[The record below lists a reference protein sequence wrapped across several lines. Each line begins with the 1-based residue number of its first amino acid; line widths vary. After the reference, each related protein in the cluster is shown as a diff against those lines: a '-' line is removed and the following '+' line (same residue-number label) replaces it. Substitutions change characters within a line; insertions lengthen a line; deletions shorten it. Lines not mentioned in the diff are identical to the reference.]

1 VKLTK
6 LDLITIAMAVLL
18 PTAAYFG
25 YFKGRLAEL
34 RALGAQM
41 TELETETADD
51 YRTARDI
58 SFARTNVRKL
68 QARIDTFFDSVT
80 GQDEAHKAVD
90 SILQSAKEA
99 GVDIKTVRPGTPIEG
114 QTLNCLPISLTAS
127 AGFGKLYDFLCRV
140 ERDKVVITVETMELR
155 SDPASNVCG
164 VKLEL
169 RVYFSKDASAK
180 ETPA

>member
-6 LDLITIAMAVLL
+6 LDLITISMAVLL
-18 PTAAYFG
+18 PTVAYFG

-34 RALGAQM
+34 NSLGARL
-41 TELETETADD
+41 TELEHETAGD

-58 SFARTNVRKL
+58 SFARANVRKL

-80 GQDEAHKAVD
+80 GQNEAHKAVD
-90 SILQSAKEA
+90 SILQSAKDA
-99 GVDIKTVRPGTPIEG
+99 GVDIKTVRPGTAIEG
-114 QTLNCLPISLTAS
+114 RTLNCLPISLTAS
-127 AGFGKLYDFLCRV
+127 AEFAKLYDFLCRV
-140 ERDKVVITVETMELR
+140 ERDKVVITVETMELQ

-169 RVYFSKDASAK
+169 RVYFSKDAAAK